1 MEPPSH
7 PPYLSN
13 QIEAIPLSPRQSAS
27 SSAAAD
33 GAAQRKKIS
42 LAERA
47 ATLLQPEKKIGPPPS
62 VWRSLRAIILVS
74 YLNVLLVFIPVS
86 WVLNFAIPNHN
97 TAIFASTFLAII
109 PLVNLLAFAT
119 EELSLRVGSTLA
131 GLLNATLGNTV
142 EVTVSVIALTKCQL
156 DVVQSSLVGSI
167 LSNLL
172 LVLGMCFFAGGS
184 RFFEQGFG
192 AGAVLVQSSL
202 LTISVIA
209 ILLPGAILVITQGM
223 ADYDQTLAGQKILN
237 LSHGLAIILLF
248 IYTSY
253 LAFHLFSHKALYQDD
268 SDEIHPSKKY
278 IGENPFSGPL
288 RRRLRRGKQ
297 PADSITQSALA
308 QVDHVHFEETITSI
322 SHFEPDFDPEI
333 MEQLELELVEEPQMS
348 VAVSLGLLVV
358 VTAFVAATAE
368 FLVDSIDGMTESAGI
383 PKQFVLVVLLPILGN
398 AAEHAKHITALRKS
412 VGDRMSRSVHGV
424 VGSSLHTALFVI
436 PLLITLAWMLGKQL
450 TLVFDPLQ
458 SIVLLLS
465 VLTVDYIIQDGRSNW
480 LKGLILVCLYI
491 MFCVT
496 FWYYPGTAT
505 VLSCG

>member
-1 MEPPSH
+1 MLVPG
-7 PPYLSN
+7 
-13 QIEAIPLSPRQSAS
+13 AS
-27 SSAAAD
+27 SAHWLTSD
-33 GAAQRKKIS
+33 
-42 LAERA
+42 
-47 ATLLQPEKKIGPPPS
+47 
-62 VWRSLRAIILVS
+62 
-74 YLNVLLVFIPVS
+74 LNVLLVFIPIS
-86 WVLNFAIPNHN
+86 WALKFTIPNHN

-142 EVTVSVIALTKCQL
+142 EVTVSAIALTKCQL

-209 ILLPGAILVITQGM
+209 ILLPGAILVVTQGM
-223 ADYDQTLAGQKILN
+223 ANYDQTLAGQKILN

-253 LAFHLFSHKALYQDD
+253 LTFHLFSHKSMYQDD
-268 SDEIHPSKKY
+268 SDEIQPSKKY
-278 IGENPFSGPL
+278 IGENPFSGPF
-288 RRRLRRGKQ
+288 RRRLRHGKQ
-297 PADSITQSALA
+297 PEDSITGSALVTSH
-308 QVDHVHFEETITSI
+308 QVDHVRFC
-322 SHFEPDFDPEI
+322 EPIFDPET
-333 MEQLELELVEEPQMS
+333 MGVGLELELELEVEQPQMS
-348 VAVSLGLLVV
+348 VAASLGLLVA
-358 VTAFVAATAE
+358 VTALVAATAE
-368 FLVDSIDGMTESAGI
+368 FLVDSIDGMTESASI

-398 AAEHAKHITALRKS
+398 AAEHAKHVTALRKS

-436 PLLITLAWMLGKQL
+436 PLLVTLAWMLGKQL

-496 FWYYPGTAT
+496 FWYYPGTTT
-505 VLSCG
+505 VLSSLFLTQIVTLLPLYV